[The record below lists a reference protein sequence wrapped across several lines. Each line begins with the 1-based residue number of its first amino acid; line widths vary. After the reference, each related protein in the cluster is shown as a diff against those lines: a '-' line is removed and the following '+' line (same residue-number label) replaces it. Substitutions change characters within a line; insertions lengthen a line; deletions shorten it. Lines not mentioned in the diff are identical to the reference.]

1 MKWAGNLEMK
11 TRSRG
16 WKKKKKRFKFVYKKL
31 LDRIPFIKQK
41 HIWYF
46 TAYDFIYN
54 ILGQLKKSSRK
65 QISGSS
71 REVVGVMELFYIFY
85 VLNTWRYLSELK
97 FTLKK
102 VNFTAY
108 KLYLS
113 DCFVYRKYIILI
125 SLKL

>member
-16 WKKKKKRFKFVYKKL
+16 WNKKGLSLNIKKL

-54 ILGQLKKSSRK
+54 ILGHLKKK
-65 QISGSS
+65 
-71 REVVGVMELFYIFY
+71 
-85 VLNTWRYLSELK
+85 
-97 FTLKK
+97 
-102 VNFTAY
+102 
-108 KLYLS
+108 
-113 DCFVYRKYIILI
+113 
-125 SLKL
+125 